1 MGKQKGRFRKGKYI
15 RPKRSLH
22 IKAKRDKGGTHL
34 DLTIRLDEDEIKNIL
49 LPQIDRFLKELKRQV
64 RAKQAKT

>member
-22 IKAKRDKGGTHL
+22 IKAKRDKGGVHL
-34 DLTIRLDEDEIKNIL
+34 DLTIRLDVDEVQNIL
-49 LPQIDRFLKELKRQV
+49 RPQIDRFLEELKRQA
-64 RAKQAKT
+64 RTKQAKA

>member
-1 MGKQKGRFRKGKYI
+1 MGKQKGRFGKGKYI
-15 RPKRSLH
+15 RPKRSFH

-34 DLTIRLDEDEIKNIL
+34 DLTIRLDEDEVKNIL
-49 LPQIDRFLKELKRQV
+49 RPQIDRFLEELKRQV